1 MPKNSTQTKRTKKT
15 KGRSVIK
22 RGSSSSRSSSR
33 RTAPT
38 RLRQSATSKNRYVI
52 ENGEPIYVMVPV
64 DEYEKLIKAD
74 MVKHAVMQ
82 IDSKEDD
89 FVDANDVALQIAGDR
104 ISRARKN
111 AGLTQLQ
118 LAKKLR
124 IPQSQISRIERN
136 PNHTTIRTLKR
147 VAKAL
152 NVDVRS
158 LV

>member
-1 MPKNSTQTKRTKKT
+1 
-15 KGRSVIK
+15 
-22 RGSSSSRSSSR
+22 
-33 RTAPT
+33 
-38 RLRQSATSKNRYVI
+38 
-52 ENGEPIYVMVPV
+52 MVPV
-64 DEYEKLIKAD
+64 AEYEKLIKAD
-74 MVKHAVMQ
+74 MVKNAVKQ
-82 IDSKEDD
+82 IDSKDDD
-89 FVDANDVALQIAGDR
+89 FVDANDVALHIAGDR
-104 ISRARKN
+104 ISQARKK